1 LDVFNL
7 FNRANFNPP
16 VTNMFIFDPTTVG
29 TGVVAGSGPS
39 GGCVNGN
46 ENNSGCNPNAGALDG
61 GDGTATTSRQ
71 MQVSLKIIW

>member
-1 LDVFNL
+1 
-7 FNRANFNPP
+7 
-16 VTNMFIFDPTTVG
+16 
-29 TGVVAGSGPS
+29 
-39 GGCVNGN
+39 VNGN